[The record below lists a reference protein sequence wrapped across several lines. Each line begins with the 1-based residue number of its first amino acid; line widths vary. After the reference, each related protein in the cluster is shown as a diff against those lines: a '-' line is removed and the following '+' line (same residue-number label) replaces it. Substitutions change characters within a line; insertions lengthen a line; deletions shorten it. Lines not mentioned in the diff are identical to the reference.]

1 MATAILEK
9 LHEHNA
15 GMTVDLLVRKGNES
29 LVKDHPKLNEI
40 LIWDKNNG
48 KYKALRNVL
57 KVIRKN
63 RYEAVVNLQRFGSTG
78 MLTAFS
84 KAKYK
89 VGFDKNPF
97 SFLFTH
103 KVKHEMNGIHEVD
116 RNLSLLSFMGIE
128 GGARPKLYPSE
139 LTKEKVRAYKS
150 EPFVCMAPSSV
161 WYTKQWPWE
170 KWVELIQETK
180 EAKIYL
186 LGAPDDF
193 EYCEN
198 IRLKSGVSEVHNLA
212 GKLNLLQSAALME
225 DAKMNFVNDSAP
237 MHLASAVNAPV
248 TAIYCST
255 IPKFGFGPLSDQSK
269 VVETDEKLDCRPCGL
284 HGFKACPKGHFN
296 CAKTISIQKV
306 LER

>member
-9 LHEHNA
+9 LNEHDAN
-15 GMTVDLLVRKGNES
+15 MSVDLLVRKGNES
-29 LVKDHPKLNEI
+29 LVLDHPKLNDVI
-40 LIWDKNNG
+40 IWDKNNG

-63 RYEAVVNLQRFGSTG
+63 KYDAVVNLQRFGSTG

-84 KAKYK
+84 KAKFK
-89 VGFDKNPF
+89 IGFDKNPF

-103 KVKHEMNGIHEVD
+103 KVKHEMNGIHEVE
-116 RNLSLLSFMGIE
+116 RNLSLLSFMGIK
-128 GGARPKLYPSE
+128 GGAHPKLYPSE
-139 LTKEKVRAYKS
+139 LAKEKVREYKS
-150 EPFVCMAPSSV
+150 EPFVCMAPSSI

-180 EAKIYL
+180 NAKIYL

-193 EYCEN
+193 DYCEN
-198 IRLKSGVSEVHNLA
+198 IRLKSRVESVMNLA

-225 DAKMNFVNDSAP
+225 DARMNFVNDSAP

-255 IPKFGFGPLSDQSK
+255 IPKFGFGPLSDKSM
-269 VVETDEKLDCRPCGL
+269 VVETEEKLDCRPCGL
-284 HGFKACPKGHFN
+284 HGFKSCPKGHFN